1 MFFSSN
7 VAYCHVESLE
17 NIVDT
22 SHECSCS
29 LMLDDFLTTPN
40 YPLVSDNFPRA
51 QTKHLPEGRLAM
63 RKTIVIEGGIIFI
76 IDNKHCQRHNGPE
89 D

>member
-1 MFFSSN
+1 MFVSSN
-7 VAYCHVESLE
+7 VAYCHVESIE
-17 NIVDT
+17 NKVDT

-40 YPLVSDNFPRA
+40 YPLVSANFPRA
-51 QTKHLPEGRLAM
+51 ETKHLPEGRLAM

-76 IDNKHCQRHNGPE
+76 IDKKTKIKIRSTKM
-89 D
+89 